1 MRCCDA
7 RVSLFTRTCVC
18 HAFAMRYTLRF
29 EAGLCSCPDS
39 AIVQG
44 AIFLGGNCPK
54 GAVDWVAI
62 ILVGNCPRWELSGG
76 QLSGGSCLGGSCPGG
91 N

>member
-1 MRCCDA
+1 M
-7 RVSLFTRTCVC
+7 TRASACSHG

-29 EAGLCSCPDS
+29 EAGLCSCPES

-76 QLSGGSCLGGSCPGG
+76 QLLGGSCLGGSCPGG

>member
-1 MRCCDA
+1 MCRCP
-7 RVSLFTRTCVC
+7 
-18 HAFAMRYTLRF
+18 
-29 EAGLCSCPDS
+29 ES

-54 GAVDWVAI
+54 GAVDQGAVEWVAI

-76 QLSGGSCLGGSCPGG
+76 GQLSGGSCPGG